1 MHSGNNVKRCLAS
14 VALTDW
20 LRYFLIRLLFP
31 LKIPLIRLY
40 LSGNPGIVLSNL
52 PYIAAVF
59 AALVAQMLLLA
70 LLGCR
75 LVGSPFAV
83 NLFIHMMMLFP
94 LVFVLPDLIGRYRCC
109 NEVHL
114 FFFIFL
120 VVLSVIMFAGA
131 LRCAPRI
138 QQLLSRCGLR
148 REFCCDYIMWEA
160 VGKPVHRVEYV
171 APRPRAAPSWR
182 VFRASAVAFY
192 VGLIPFPL
200 AFTTATDPG
209 ELPTLFVV
217 LASSIAVSIALRVAV
232 SKRVGAPLCYTYAS
246 ILLLLP
252 YMIALAALHP
262 ARAHVGIL
270 TPRSSEP
277 LGVVVPFLVLLALNG
292 AAMAVDMYAAKRLG
306 RLGLCLLQVP
316 APVISAG
323 DEAES

>member
-1 MHSGNNVKRCLAS
+1 VHSENNVKRCLAS
-14 VALTDW
+14 VPLDYW
-20 LRYFLIRLLFP
+20 LRYVLVLLF
-31 LKIPLIRLY
+31 LPLIPSLRYFY
-40 LSGNPGIVLSNL
+40 LSGDPDIVMSNL

-59 AALVAQMLLLA
+59 AVLVAQMPLLA

-83 NLFIHMMMLFP
+83 NL
-94 LVFVLPDLIGRYRCC
+94 LIYILMIMIAGESIRLLSIYHCC

-131 LRCAPRI
+131 LRCVTRVR
-138 QQLLSRCGLR
+138 QLLSRGGICMELCCG
-148 REFCCDYIMWEA
+148 YIMWEA

-171 APRPRAAPSWR
+171 VPRPRAAPNWR
-182 VFRASAVAFY
+182 IFRASALAFY

-200 AFTTATDPG
+200 AFTMATDPG

-217 LASSIAVSIALRVAV
+217 LASSIAVSIVLRVAV

-262 ARAHVGIL
+262 TRAHVGIL
-270 TPRSSEP
+270 TPKSSEP
-277 LGVVVPFLVLLALNG
+277 LGIVTPLLVLLALNV

-306 RLGLCLLQVP
+306 RLGLCLLQIPV
-316 APVISAG
+316 PVISAG
-323 DEAES
+323 DEAER